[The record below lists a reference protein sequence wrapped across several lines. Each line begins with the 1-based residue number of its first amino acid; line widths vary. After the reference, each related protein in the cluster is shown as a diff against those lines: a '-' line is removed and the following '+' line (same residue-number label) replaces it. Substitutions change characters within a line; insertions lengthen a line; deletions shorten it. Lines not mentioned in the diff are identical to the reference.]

1 MTEDYAVVVG
11 IDEPRANA
19 RVIQWAAEHAKG
31 AGRPLQ
37 VCHVVEEDDRRDGRA
52 QQLVD
57 ETVAEVRRDFP
68 DLTVSGTV
76 RHGPPARTLVEM
88 SAAASMVVLGCRG
101 SGGFTGLMVGSVAA
115 QVAAHA
121 SCPVAVVRGT
131 ATRTPDVVVGVDG
144 SPGAETALRLAVA
157 EARRTGGTL
166 VVVHAYRLP
175 PLPAA
180 YAPNPGV
187 DLDAHRE
194 AAQALL
200 DRAVAAAEKLAP
212 ELKVS
217 GRVWP
222 GSAAVT
228 LLDTSVGASAVVVG
242 SRGVGG
248 LPGLLLGSVGQQL
261 VAHADC
267 PVLIAR

>member
-1 MTEDYAVVVG
+1 MADDNAVIVG
-11 IDEPRANA
+11 IDEPRANV
-19 RVIQWAAEHAKG
+19 RVVRWAAEHAKG
-31 AGRPLQ
+31 AGRALQ
-37 VCHVVEEDDRRDGRA
+37 VCHVVEEDDRRDGTAR
-52 QQLVD
+52 QLID
-57 ETVAEVRRDFP
+57 ETVADVRRQFP
-68 DLTVSGTV
+68 GLTVSGTV
-76 RHGPPARTLVEM
+76 RHGSPARTLVEM
-88 SAAASMVVLGCRG
+88 SAGAGMVVLGCRG

-115 QVAAHA
+115 QVAAHGR
-121 SCPVAVVRGT
+121 CPVAIVRGT

-144 SPGAETALRLAVA
+144 SPGAESALRLAVT

-166 VVVHAYRLP
+166 IVAHAYRLP

-200 DRAVAAAEKLAP
+200 DRAVAAAEELAP
-212 ELKVS
+212 DLKVV
-217 GRVWP
+217 GRTWP

-228 LLDTSVGASAVVVG
+228 LLDTSVGAAALVVG
-242 SRGVGG
+242 SRGLGG
-248 LPGLLLGSVGQQL
+248 LPGLLLGSVSQQL

-267 PVLIAR
+267 PVVIAR